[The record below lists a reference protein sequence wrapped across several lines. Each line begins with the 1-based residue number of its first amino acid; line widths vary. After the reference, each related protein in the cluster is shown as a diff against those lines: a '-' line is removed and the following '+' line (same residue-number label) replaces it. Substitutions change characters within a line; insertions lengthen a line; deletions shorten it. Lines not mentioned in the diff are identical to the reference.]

1 MTYTVFL
8 LPNTCIQYPKFII
21 QLIESENDSAF
32 VITLDKYIET
42 ACPNAYYLERSYGEK
57 GEKTVSNSKIIKK
70 IRKKQPTL
78 VLLDNCFWESNANL
92 INEIFILK
100 SQMNFKL
107 VNVMQLHDVKYCG
120 NIARLGNADCIFA
133 PSWKK
138 EYIMQC
144 NFPDNISFYN
154 EDELYRI
161 GDKIIQTDIGY
172 SKIDMDSQNKY
183 RIRYGNFSHVLNI
196 MIDDTICEN
205 DKRNIMDKIYNLLN
219 EKIINECSEFN
230 EKTNL
235 KMKWKGPN
243 TGGNYYIGVY
253 REK

>member
-1 MTYTVFL
+1 
-8 LPNTCIQYPKFII
+8 
-21 QLIESENDSAF
+21 
-32 VITLDKYIET
+32 
-42 ACPNAYYLERSYGEK
+42 
-57 GEKTVSNSKIIKK
+57 
-70 IRKKQPTL
+70 
-78 VLLDNCFWESNANL
+78 
-92 INEIFILK
+92 
-100 SQMNFKL
+100 
-107 VNVMQLHDVKYCG
+107 
-120 NIARLGNADCIFA
+120 
-133 PSWKK
+133 
-138 EYIMQC
+138 MQC